1 MIVNNE
7 IIIQKFYDQCKW
19 CNIKNWKKGVV

>member
-1 MIVNNE
+1 MIADSE

-19 CNIKNWKKGVV
+19 CNIKNWKEGVV